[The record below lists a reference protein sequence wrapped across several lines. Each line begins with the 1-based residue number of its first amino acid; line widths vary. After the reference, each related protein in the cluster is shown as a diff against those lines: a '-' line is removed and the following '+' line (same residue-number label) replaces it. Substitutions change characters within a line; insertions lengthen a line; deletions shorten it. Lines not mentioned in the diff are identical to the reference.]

1 MKLVRL
7 CDLTQPRRERASPKG
22 EPDMP
27 FIGMENI
34 ESHSRRVLRFE
45 RAGDYKSDG
54 FRFFPGDILYGR
66 LRPYLNKVWCADRE
80 GICSGEFI
88 VLPPSKSIDS
98 SLLAY
103 ALSQHDFVCFASDL
117 NRGDRPRVTFEQIGE
132 YELEIPETVE
142 EQKRLAARL
151 NRITAHLGE
160 VKARLA
166 TIPPLLKRSR
176 QSILAAACS
185 GRLTEDWR
193 KRKNTEIAENIVE
206 CIRKRVITEARTP
219 SQRANAETIYSHSE
233 ELDSEELPTEWKFVA
248 LDKLATFTYGT
259 SAKSQKTGEIPVLR
273 MGNLQRG
280 EIDWSDLV
288 FTSDPDEIE
297 KYELK
302 PMTVLFN
309 RTNSPELVGKTSI
322 YRGERQAIFA
332 GYLIRINNVPELLP
346 EYLNYCLNSYE
357 ARSWCNQVKSD
368 GVSQSN
374 INAQKLG
381 KFEIPFCS
389 SEEQAEIVRRVRIL
403 FQQADDIEARYN
415 KAMAFVDKLM
425 PSILAKAFR
434 GELA

>member
-1 MKLVRL
+1 
-7 CDLTQPRRERASPKG
+7 
-22 EPDMP
+22 MP

-185 GRLTEDWR
+185 GR
-193 KRKNTEIAENIVE
+193 
-206 CIRKRVITEARTP
+206 
-219 SQRANAETIYSHSE
+219 
-233 ELDSEELPTEWKFVA
+233 
-248 LDKLATFTYGT
+248 
-259 SAKSQKTGEIPVLR
+259 
-273 MGNLQRG
+273 
-280 EIDWSDLV
+280 
-288 FTSDPDEIE
+288 
-297 KYELK
+297 
-302 PMTVLFN
+302 
-309 RTNSPELVGKTSI
+309 
-322 YRGERQAIFA
+322 
-332 GYLIRINNVPELLP
+332 
-346 EYLNYCLNSYE
+346 
-357 ARSWCNQVKSD
+357 
-368 GVSQSN
+368 
-374 INAQKLG
+374 
-381 KFEIPFCS
+381 
-389 SEEQAEIVRRVRIL
+389 
-403 FQQADDIEARYN
+403 
-415 KAMAFVDKLM
+415 
-425 PSILAKAFR
+425 
-434 GELA
+434 